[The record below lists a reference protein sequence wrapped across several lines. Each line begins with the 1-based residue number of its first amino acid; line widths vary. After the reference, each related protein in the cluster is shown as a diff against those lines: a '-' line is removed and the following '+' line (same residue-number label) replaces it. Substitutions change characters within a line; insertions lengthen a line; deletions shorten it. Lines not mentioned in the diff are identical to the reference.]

1 MKDWFLKFSLRD
13 QLALLVLGM
22 AVLLYIAVF
31 LVLKPMSNAR
41 LEARDRKAAYA
52 EQLARVDTM
61 ASELAALRARG
72 GAGNTGARR
81 NLTSL
86 LNRTAQNF
94 ELQISRLQ
102 PNSRGAVQLRFESAP
117 LAGLLRY
124 LHELETGQDLIVE
137 ELSISQTGTAGYVSA
152 TVRLAAVG

>member
-13 QLALLVLGM
+13 QLALLVLAV
-22 AVLLYIAVF
+22 AVLLYALVF
-31 LVLKPMSNAR
+31 LVLEPMNNAR
-41 LEARDRKAAYA
+41 VEARNRKVAYA

-72 GAGNTGARR
+72 GTGNTGARR

-102 PNSRGAVQLRFESAP
+102 PNSRGAVQLRFESVP

-152 TVRLAAVG
+152 TVRLASVG